1 MSFCKICRSVRV
13 PAPFVRGVTTST
25 RAATELPPKRNRGP
39 LPKLGRQGNPNE
51 SLPELFKTL
60 TELKAANRRPRP
72 AAYIAVIK
80 AAGDFSLSRS
90 SEGDEA
96 ENLGWQVALA
106 AWEDAKKGGLD
117 LGSEG
122 FESLLRFTVIYPH
135 LLHSLLL
142 YNNESISS
150 SFQNLT
156 RAAASNANPEQMIYL
171 LHSMFAQGIAPSLG
185 TITNAIRLACEWGY
199 ARLALQIAE
208 KYEHQSESGR
218 RVEQAAWVN
227 ILSASAESQYLHGV
241 ETAWNRV
248 KSSYTPDEGLIIA
261 MLNTAGRWGRPDF
274 ASTML
279 ERLPNPQERHLAPL
293 LEAFCNAGQVPN
305 AFHVLASIRDAGLA
319 PTMATVQPIAAVLTN
334 TEVIDQAFYALEDM
348 HKAGQPIDITALNA
362 LIDASA
368 RLGDLQRA
376 RATQTAAADMG
387 LTPNVD
393 TFNLVLECCV
403 KSQYR
408 PLGDTILS
416 EMVAQD
422 ISPDATTYEA
432 LIRLCLTQPTYEDAF
447 YYLEKTKSS
456 GFKPSYAIYDALIRK
471 CLKLNDSRWRLVA
484 DELKDVGYK
493 IESDLHEFINS
504 GGKSRSVAGKNGG
517 SGGGRGGGGAGRFA
531 AEQGRRKANDQ
542 MVGEKRRQWIKDSSK
557 QELAPQ
563 GI

>member
-1 MSFCKICRSVRV
+1 MSFCQLCRTARV
-13 PAPFVRGVTTST
+13 STPFARGITTSA
-25 RAATELPPKRNRGP
+25 RAAATELPPKRTRGP
-39 LPKLGRQGNPNE
+39 LPKLGRQGDPTQ
-51 SLPELFKTL
+51 SLPELLKKL
-60 TELKAANRRPRP
+60 TDLKGQSRRPRP

-90 SEGDEA
+90 SEGNES

-142 YNNESISS
+142 YSNESISS

-156 RAAASNANPEQMIYL
+156 RAAASNSNPEQMIYL
-171 LHSMFAQGIAPSLG
+171 LHSMFAQRVTPTPA
-185 TITNAIRLACEWGY
+185 TIKNAIRLACEWGY
-199 ARLALQIAE
+199 ARLALQLAE
-208 KYEHQSESGR
+208 QYETQSSSGR
-218 RVEQAAWVN
+218 RVELSAWVD

-248 KSSYTPDEGLIIA
+248 KSGYTPDEGLIIA

-279 ERLPNPQERHLAPL
+279 ERLPNPQERHLSPL

-305 AFHVLASIRDAGLA
+305 AFHVLASIRDAGLT
-319 PTMATVQPIAAVLTN
+319 PTMATVQPITAVLTN

-376 RATQTAAADMG
+376 RATQTAAADLG
-387 LTPNVD
+387 LTPSVD

-416 EMVAQD
+416 EMAAQD
-422 ISPDATTYEA
+422 ISPDASTYEA
-432 LIRLCLTQPTYEDAF
+432 LIRLCLSQPAYEDAF
-447 YYLEKTKSS
+447 YYLEKAKGD
-456 GFKPSYAIYDALIRK
+456 GFKPSYAVYEALIRK
-471 CLKLNDSRWRLVA
+471 CMTMNDSRWRLVA
-484 DELKDVGYK
+484 EELTTVGYK

-504 GGKSRSVAGKNGG
+504 GGKRNYGSRS
-517 SGGGRGGGGAGRFA
+517 
-531 AEQGRRKANDQ
+531 AEKGRRRANDQ
-542 MVGEKRRQWIKDSSK
+542 MVGSKRRQWIKDSATS
-557 QELAPQ
+557 APDTSAN
-563 GI
+563 

>member
-1 MSFCKICRSVRV
+1 MFFCKVCRSVRV
-13 PAPFVRGVTTST
+13 PSPFARGITTSV
-25 RAATELPPKRNRGP
+25 RAAADLPPKRNRGP
-39 LPKLGRQGNPNE
+39 LPKLGRQGDPAQ
-51 SLPELFKTL
+51 SLPELLKTL
-60 TELKAANRRPRP
+60 TDLKSQSRRPRP

-142 YNNESISS
+142 YSNESVSS
-150 SFQNLT
+150 SFHNLT
-156 RAAASNANPEQMIYL
+156 RAAASNSNPEQMIYL
-171 LHSMFAQGIAPSLG
+171 LHSMFAQGVAPMPF
-185 TITNAIRLACEWGY
+185 TIKNAIRLACEWGY

-208 KYEHQSESGR
+208 KYEAQSGSGR
-218 RVEQAAWVN
+218 RVEQSAWVD
-227 ILSASAESQYLHGV
+227 ILSASADSHYLHGV

-248 KSSYTPDEGLIIA
+248 KSGYTPDEGLIIA

-305 AFHVLASIRDAGLA
+305 AFHVLASIRDAGLT
-319 PTMATVQPIAAVLTN
+319 PTMATVQPIAAVLTD

-348 HKAGQPIDITALNA
+348 HKAGQRVDISALNA

-376 RATQTAAADMG
+376 RATQTAASDLG
-387 LTPNVD
+387 LTPTVD

-403 KSQYR
+403 KAQYR

-422 ISPDATTYEA
+422 VSPDANTYEA
-432 LIRLCLTQPTYEDAF
+432 LVRLCLTRPAYEDAF
-447 YYLEKTKSS
+447 YYLEKMKAES
-456 GFKPSYAIYDALIRK
+456 FKPSYGVYDALVRK
-471 CLKLNDSRWRLVA
+471 CLTLNDSRWRLVA
-484 DELKDVGYK
+484 DELKSVGYK

-504 GGKSRSVAGKNGG
+504 GGKGGKNGVR
-517 SGGGRGGGGAGRFA
+517 SL
-531 AEQGRRKANDQ
+531 EKGRRRANDQ
-542 MVGEKRRQWIKDSSK
+542 MVGSKRRQWIKESAAKSRSD
-557 QELAPQ
+557 
-563 GI
+563 